1 MLESFNRV
9 KWCLG
14 IIIKI
19 KMLMLVCAL
28 PVSFQ
33 FLVVLAVEAVEAVL
47 AVSVAEVVDVVEA
60 VEVAAA
66 AEVTVK
72 CNVPKK
78 QLVQFKLTSTKVN
91 VEVNSLRYDI
101 RDTKNT

>member
-1 MLESFNRV
+1 MLENIKLV

-14 IIIKI
+14 IIINI

-28 PVSFQ
+28 PVSFL
-33 FLVVLAVEAVEAVL
+33 FLVVLAVEAVEVVE

-78 QLVQFKLTSTKVN
+78 QLVQLKLTSTKFIVG
-91 VEVNSLRYDI
+91 VNSLRYDI